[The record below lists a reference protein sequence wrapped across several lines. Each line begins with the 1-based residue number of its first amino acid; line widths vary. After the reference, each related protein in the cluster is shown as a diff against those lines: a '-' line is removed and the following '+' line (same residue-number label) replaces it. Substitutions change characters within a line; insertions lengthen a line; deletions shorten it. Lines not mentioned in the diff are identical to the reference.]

1 MLVACIEHA
10 AELRWAPAIK
20 LPAVSWAGLVA
31 VVVGEL
37 LRKAAMV
44 RLLLDG
50 FSCLLI
56 GKIAWAACKLAHAA
70 LRCNESMAPL
80 PSTWLVKVCCAVA
93 SSCSRPLLCPPAD
106 SGAAQLHAH
115 DPTAQAARAHTGY
128 QWCVC
133 LGAAPGLCRLD
144 NLGSG
149 HAAAAVQPAVHTGL
163 CCCGLALLRP
173 ADTS

>member
-56 GKIAWAACKLAHAA
+56 GKIAWAACKLAHAV
-70 LRCNESMAPL
+70 LRCNEHGPNALHMACKSL
-80 PSTWLVKVCCAVA
+80 
-93 SSCSRPLLCPPAD
+93 
-106 SGAAQLHAH
+106 
-115 DPTAQAARAHTGY
+115 
-128 QWCVC
+128 
-133 LGAAPGLCRLD
+133 
-144 NLGSG
+144 
-149 HAAAAVQPAVHTGL
+149 L
-163 CCCGLALLRP
+163 CCCLILL
-173 ADTS
+173 TSPSLPSRRFRRSTTSRT